1 MQVVPLA
8 SIPLTQLKNQYRDG
22 IIRAYRII
30 EGEPGPGNFSLRIVD
45 IDGHYYS
52 PRHRHN
58 FDQVRYQLEGVF
70 DYEADG
76 KLAPGELGYFPEGTR
91 YGPQSCDA
99 RVSNLL
105 LQFGGASGAG
115 YTTEAE
121 GQKAAEALKSKGV
134 FEKGVFTYTKPDGT
148 KVNQDAYEAIWEH
161 IHGRTLEY
169 PKERYVRPVLM
180 DPAHFEWLPIAGQP
194 GTSKK
199 IAGVFSERAT
209 RLAFFKADVGAT
221 LALESLSLF
230 FVLSGTGT
238 VDGTP
243 YTRHTTLY
251 LKAGEAASLAATQA
265 TELLQIG
272 LPRH

>member
-1 MQVVPLA
+1 MQVIPLE

-22 IIRAYRII
+22 IIRAYRIV
-30 EGEPGPGNFSLRIVD
+30 EGEPGPGNFSLRLVNIA
-45 IDGHYYS
+45 GKYFS

-58 FDQVRYQLEGVF
+58 FDQMRFQLEGVF

-91 YGPQSCDA
+91 YGPQTCEADT
-99 RVSNLL
+99 SNLL

-121 GQKAAEALKSKGV
+121 AQKAAEALQAKGR
-134 FEKGVFTYTKPDGT
+134 FEKGVFTYAKADGG

-161 IHGRTLEY
+161 IHGRELVY

-180 DPAHFEWLPIAGQP
+180 DPAHFEWLPIDGQP
-194 GTSKK
+194 GTMRKPM
-199 IAGVFSERAT
+199 GVFSERAT
-209 RLAFFKADVGAT
+209 RLAFCNAEAGAN
-221 LALESLSLF
+221 LALEAASLF
-230 FVLSGTGT
+230 FVLSGAGS
-238 VDGTP
+238 VEGRP
-243 YTRHTTLY
+243 YRKHTTIY
-251 LKAGEAASLAATQA
+251 LQAGEAASLVTTTA

-272 LPRH
+272 LPQF

>member
-1 MQVVPLA
+1 MQVIPLE
-8 SIPLTQLKNQYRDG
+8 SRELTQLKNQYRDG
-22 IIRAYRII
+22 IIKAYRIV
-30 EGEPGPGNFSLRIVD
+30 EGEPGPGNFSLRLVS
-45 IDGHYYS
+45 IDGHYFS

-99 RVSNLL
+99 RTSNLL

-121 GQKAAEALKSKGV
+121 GQVAAEALKAAGK
-134 FEKGVFTYTKPDGT
+134 FEKGVYTLTKPDGT
-148 KVNQDAYEAIWEH
+148 KVNQDAYEAIWEK
-161 IHGRTLEY
+161 IHGRKLEY

-194 GTSKK
+194 GTARK

-209 RLAFFKADVGAT
+209 RLAFLKADAGAK
-221 LALESLSLF
+221 LALEALSLYF
-230 FVLSGTGT
+230 ALSGSGEA
-238 VDGTP
+238 GGKP
-243 YTRHTTLY
+243 YTKHTTLH
-251 LKAGEAASLAATQA
+251 LRAGEAGALVAAEA
-265 TELLQIG
+265 TELLHIG
-272 LPRH
+272 LPQH